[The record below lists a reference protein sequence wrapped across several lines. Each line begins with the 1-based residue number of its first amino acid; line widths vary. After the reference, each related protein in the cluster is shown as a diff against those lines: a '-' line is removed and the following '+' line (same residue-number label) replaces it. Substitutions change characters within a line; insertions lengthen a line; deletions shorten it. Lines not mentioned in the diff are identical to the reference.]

1 MEHFATQHSLQKAK
15 RTVGR
20 FVALLLVLC
29 FVMPYVAPALPAAA
43 AGESSSKAANSV
55 TSTPSKA
62 TATGEACNNTYLL
75 RVSTG
80 ANAGTAVK
88 YFAVRYVD
96 SNDVA
101 RVEYVL
107 PHGDARKKTLE
118 RGLKN
123 SALEKRLNTVEN
135 SVGYTLDLDEF
146 KKADALRSNTD
157 DEFLF
162 TPHFTVKEITAV
174 DVYQQY
180 KSGIKGWTCTG
191 LSIYQV
197 TKLYGMDM
205 MGYYSSNLFLDF
217 EGKVLYTFAKSADL
231 TLSNQDKTY
240 RFATT
245 GGNYVLTDGAGK
257 AVSFHDTDEY
267 LFEVDIADV
276 YRAGIE
282 KFFVGSIGYWEDY
295 TWSYRELFDLEVS
308 YTDTSGGS
316 HKVLLPVFTSA
327 AAWGTEN
334 GYVHFENGLGY
345 STLMQQGE
353 QMVFGG
359 KLPNFDK
366 LNSCTLHYT
375 ADADE
380 KAGVVQHTDNSD
392 DISDI
397 SNTNLTSDT
406 FAVSAFK
413 LYKNVK
419 KDQIQY
425 TGGNNSTQMFYTIS
439 ADPIYYSLAETNSG
453 ITLTAGSSKKL
464 TLHENDGSADLS
476 PNLDGRYVVVI
487 KTDTPAA
494 AGTKDE
500 VRVRFTYQSV
510 DGATKTTKYYSLNT
524 ASQDFY
530 GFWPC
535 YNAFEPDDGRVWP
548 NYYRYYGLQPG
559 GEIMFFMDLDD
570 VSTFKSFEL
579 AMGSTASDNWQMKSL
594 VIYDPSWIGH
604 RITTN
609 EESVVNDDHSP
620 YGSLWKIT
628 RDFDKSAV
636 MCSYGME
643 INGETPE
650 NELPI
655 YIDADEEETSHQTVH
670 FGDEGGEGKDDPDEP
685 ETDWNKIKNAMTYK
699 EAMQD
704 FGFNKTRA
712 TYEVEVQVAG
722 NDSANDKDG
731 DTGSTNLFYFQLLF
745 KGGSSAYVLANQQL
759 TADGFRAGELETFTI
774 STNQDYGDLTA
785 IRILPDDSD
794 ARESTDIFDKLNIQ
808 SITVTKKSS
817 AVAST
822 AWNFANVGWIKIDY
836 RDDAPK
842 NTAAGLQGRS
852 AKDLVREFTVTGKG
866 VSTNLMFSITTDA
879 YELDDDSPSWNEN
892 LEGIVTAS
900 ITYTTNDNEEVKKT
914 IDVVQKMYEYNG
926 ETPHYE
932 STYGKLSGSIMNENG
947 TEVSC
952 AVSDVNRMFR
962 AGHTDRFFVS
972 LNDVHTIK
980 YMDLSVRGSAGITWT
995 IKDVSVYQLL
1005 QNGTLRM
1012 NNNDEYQ
1019 RHTADQLELITSGEE
1034 SAYEILVPG
1043 DGSESGMPINF
1054 KDNIIKTEESE
1065 SGWTSTITREPD
1077 NENDTLNVYIYMGE
1091 KADDPVE
1098 YSGGASKR
1106 NYDLKADM
1114 YYQDR
1119 SANGSSHLAL
1129 TGMNYDSADKVV
1141 YATGINARSFITLQK
1156 MKLSVPSLT
1165 PVRALVDHAIV
1176 QHVRSGVVISTYYM
1190 DFCDLT
1196 SARAPSNAYSI
1207 SLERSPDSGLSKST
1221 EQQVVNVM
1229 FGKDTVTS
1237 GLIAEK
1243 ADVAVALRYTL
1254 KGDPMNKEY
1263 NSPYIFLTDVK
1274 QKVTTVNENGETV
1287 VVETPYASVRAGMIA
1302 EIPFEIP
1309 NVNEITGVVV
1319 ASTGNVKVT
1328 VDGMTVG
1335 CYPITRIKTGS
1346 STTIERGDL
1355 TKWYNFAG
1363 TVKVGSTPAI
1373 MSVTDTNVVPVEI
1386 TVKTAASTNTTSTST
1401 ADPIRMTIGFVSQD
1415 GRQTRT
1421 MTIDDVRTYMTSGS
1435 LEAGKEATF
1444 CFFIKNA
1451 GDVRYVT
1458 IEPHAKAT
1466 YSQAAWGVDTLKVR
1480 TTVNGVERV
1489 AERKFTDMIIREGD
1503 PRTVNLCNISISTKT
1518 SFYNSNLK
1526 KSSTVNSDS
1535 EGKSAVLVY
1544 SGDQVTIRPTL
1555 SGSLAGYSYFV
1566 SAVKVEGEATAE
1578 VNCFKQSDG
1587 QIVFETPKNLTAGTE
1602 TYRVIME
1609 SEENEAVKAIVEI
1622 RVESEA
1628 VATTATTQTTTTTE
1642 ETSVEETSSTE
1653 STTTATEST
1662 QETSGSES

>member
-1 MEHFATQHSLQKAK
+1 MERFVTQHSLQKAK

-29 FVMPYVAPALPAAA
+29 FVMPYIAPALPAAA
-43 AGESSSKAANSV
+43 AGGSSSKA
-55 TSTPSKA
+55 
-62 TATGEACNNTYLL
+62 TGEATKSTTGETCTNTYLL

-80 ANAGTAVK
+80 VNAGTAVK

-96 SNDVA
+96 TNNIA

-107 PHGDARKKTLE
+107 PHGDARQKTLE
-118 RGLKN
+118 RGLQN
-123 SALEKRLNTVEN
+123 SALRKRLN
-135 SVGYTLDLDEF
+135 SVDDSIGYTLDLDEL

-162 TPHFTVKEITAV
+162 TPHFTVKQINAV
-174 DVYQQY
+174 DVYQQC
-180 KSGIKGWTCTG
+180 KSGVKGWTCNG
-191 LSIYQV
+191 LSVYQV

-217 EGKVLYTFAKSADL
+217 EGKVLYTFAKSVDL

-245 GGNYVLTDGAGK
+245 GGNYAFTDGKGQ

-267 LFEVDIADV
+267 LFELDIADV
-276 YRAGIE
+276 YKAGIE
-282 KFFVGSIGYWEDY
+282 KFFCGNAEYMGEDA
-295 TWSYRELFDLEVS
+295 WRYRELFDLEVS

-334 GYVHFENGLGY
+334 GFVHFEKDLGY

-359 KLPNFDK
+359 KLPNFAT

-375 ADADE
+375 TEAAD
-380 KAGVVQHTDNSD
+380 KAGVVRNANNPKEYTDLSNTDLASD
-392 DISDI
+392 D
-397 SNTNLTSDT
+397 

-413 LYKNVK
+413 MYKNVK

-425 TGGNNSTQMFYTIS
+425 TGGSNSAQMFYTIS
-439 ADPIYYSLAETNSG
+439 ADPIYYALAETNSG

-464 TLHENDGSADLS
+464 TIHENDGSANLS

-530 GFWPC
+530 GYWPC
-535 YNAFEPDDGRVWP
+535 YNGFEPDDSRIWP
-548 NYYRYYGLQPG
+548 NYYRYYGLQSG
-559 GEIMFFMDLDD
+559 GEIMFFMDLED

-594 VIYDPSWIGH
+594 VIYDPSWVGH
-604 RITTN
+604 RITTS
-609 EESVVNDDHSP
+609 EESVVNNDHSP
-620 YGSLWKIT
+620 YASMWKIT
-628 RDFDKSAV
+628 RDFDKSVV

-643 INGETPE
+643 VNGETPA
-650 NELPI
+650 NELPV

-670 FGDEGGEGKDDPDEP
+670 FGDEGGESGDDPDEP
-685 ETDWNKIKNAMTYK
+685 ETDWNKIKNHMTYK

-822 AWNFANVGWIKIDY
+822 AWNFANIGWIKIDY

-879 YELDDDSPSWNEN
+879 YELDDDNPSWNEN

-932 STYGKLSGSIMNENG
+932 STFGKLSGTTMNENG

-1043 DGSESGMPINF
+1043 DGSESCMPINF
-1054 KDNIIKTEESE
+1054 KDNIIKTEEGE

-1091 KADDPVE
+1091 GTDAPVE

-1106 NYDLKADM
+1106 NYDLKADL

-1119 SANGSSHLAL
+1119 GVNGSSHLAL
-1129 TGMNYDSADKVV
+1129 TGMNYDSVDKVV
-1141 YATGINARSFITLQK
+1141 YATGINTRGFITLQK

-1196 SARAPSNAYSI
+1196 SSHAPSNAFNSDF
-1207 SLERSPDSGLSKST
+1207 LERAPDSGLSKST
-1221 EQQVVNVM
+1221 EQQVVSVM

-1263 NSPYIFLTDVK
+1263 NSPYIFLTDAK

-1287 VVETPYASVRAGMIA
+1287 VVEAPYASVRAGMMA

-1309 NVNEITGVVV
+1309 NVNEITGVIV
-1319 ASTGNVKVT
+1319 ASTGNVKVS

-1346 STTIERGDL
+1346 STTTERGDL

-1363 TVKVGSTPAI
+1363 SVKVSSTPAI
-1373 MSVTDTNVVPVEI
+1373 MSVTETNVVPVEI

-1401 ADPIRMTIGFVSQD
+1401 TDPIRMTIGYVSQD

-1421 MTIDDVRTYMTSGS
+1421 MMIDDVRTYMTSGS

-1451 GDVRYVT
+1451 SDVRYVT

-1489 AERKFTDMIIREGD
+1489 AERTFTDMIIREGD

-1518 SFYNSNLK
+1518 SFYNSKLK
-1526 KSSTVNSDS
+1526 KSSTINSDS

-1544 SGDQVTIRPTL
+1544 SGDQVTILPNL

-1578 VNCFKQSDG
+1578 VNCFKQTNG
-1587 QIVFETPKNLTAGTE
+1587 QIVFDTPKNLTAGTE
-1602 TYRVIME
+1602 TYRVIIE
-1609 SEENEAVKAIVEI
+1609 SEENEAVKAVVEI
-1622 RVESEA
+1622 RVESETA
-1628 VATTATTQTTTTTE
+1628 VVTTTAEKTTAPTTT
-1642 ETSVEETSSTE
+1642 SGGGTSSTE
-1653 STTTATEST
+1653 ATEPST
-1662 QETSGSES
+1662 KATTEPTFAS